1 MMPAP
6 QTQMYQQ
13 QAQPM
18 PMHQANMMQPMHH
31 QPSNKGWIL
40 AGGVHIILM
49 ISLLILSIVTALFE
63 PAPDWVEDDG
73 FGTQL
78 FYAMLDGT
86 IYLAFA
92 GYAITLISLMM
103 ALNVNCNKALAIVL
117 PAVSHIITILLWSL
131 IAASLYPDPDADF
144 SDAWEDVFGEDF
156 FEIVIPTLISHI
168 ALCAGIIALQ
178 TMSSNE

>member
-1 MMPAP
+1 MIPAP
-6 QTQMYQQ
+6 QQQMYQQ

-40 AGGVHIILM
+40 AGGVHIVLM
-49 ISLLILSIVTALFE
+49 LSMLVLSIVSALFE
-63 PAPDWVEDDG
+63 PAPDWVEEDG

-78 FYAMLDGT
+78 YYAMSEGT
-86 IYLAFA
+86 VYLAIA
-92 GYAITLISLMM
+92 GYAVTLISLMM
-103 ALNVNCNKALAIVL
+103 ALNIDCNKALAIVL

-131 IAASLYPDPDADF
+131 IATSLYPVPDTDF
-144 SDAWEDVFGEDF
+144 SDAWEVVFGEDF

-168 ALCAGIIALQ
+168 ALCAGIVGLQ